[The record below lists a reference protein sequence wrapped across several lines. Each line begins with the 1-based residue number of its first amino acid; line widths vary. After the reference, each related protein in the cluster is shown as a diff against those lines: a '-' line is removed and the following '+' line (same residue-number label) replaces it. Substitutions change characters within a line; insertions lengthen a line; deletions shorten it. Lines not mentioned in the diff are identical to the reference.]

1 MWLWIVVAV
10 AAVMHAAVIS
20 DEENRRI
27 RNAKEC
33 LESRR
38 MKWYLR

>member
-1 MWLWIVVAV
+1 MWLWIAVAV

-27 RNAKEC
+27 RNAKE
-33 LESRR
+33 EIFVKYSRI
-38 MKWYLR
+38 

>member
-10 AAVMHAAVIS
+10 AAAVHAAVID

-27 RNAKEC
+27 RKTKDEIFVKY
-33 LESRR
+33 SGI
-38 MKWYLR
+38 

>member
-10 AAVMHAAVIS
+10 ATAVHAAVIS

-27 RNAKEC
+27 RKAKE
-33 LESRR
+33 EIFV
-38 MKWYLR
+38 KY

>member
-10 AAVMHAAVIS
+10 ATAVRAAVIS

-27 RNAKEC
+27 RKAKE
-33 LESRR
+33 EIFVKYSGI
-38 MKWYLR
+38 